1 MKKVIALLLVTITL
15 ISLCACGKST
25 KKETISVDEAIE
37 DAVVRKARGYVVIN
51 YANVKNIFTTVTST
65 RTTDDDGTYDVKG
78 YVEVLDDYNDRYKGK
93 FDALVEIILNDDGTV
108 FGARCNS
115 FDLETPTKS
124 N

>member
-25 KKETISVDEAIE
+25 KKETISADEAIE
-37 DAVVRKARGYVVIN
+37 NSVVREARGYVVIN
-51 YANVKNIFTTVTST
+51 YANVKNVFTTVTST
-65 RTTDDDGTYDVKG
+65 RSNDDGTYDVKG

-93 FDALVEIILNDDGTV
+93 FDALVEVNLHDDGTV
-108 FGARCNS
+108 SGAFCKS

>member
-93 FDALVEIILNDDGTV
+93 FDALVAVNLHDDGTV
-108 FGARCNS
+108 SGAFCKS

>member
-1 MKKVIALLLVTITL
+1 MKKIVALLLVAITL

-25 KKETISVDEAIE
+25 KKETITVDKAIE
-37 DAVVRKARGYVVIN
+37 NAIEREARHHVIFN
-51 YANVKNIFTTVTST
+51 YANVKTLLTTVTTT
-65 RTTDDDGTYDVKG
+65 RSNDDGTYDVKG